1 MNRQLKSAINKFC
14 YKLGLNH
21 YEERRNE
28 MINRATTIAKAGI
41 SLQAIIL
48 ELGIPMPQEQEKT
61 AQEAET
67 LTRKADS

>member
-1 MNRQLKSAINKFC
+1 MNRQIKSLINKHC

-21 YEERRNE
+21 YEERRKE
-28 MINRATTIAKAGI
+28 MINRATTMAKAGM

-61 AQEAET
+61 AQKAE
-67 LTRKADS
+67 K

>member
-1 MNRQLKSAINKFC
+1 MNRKLKSSINKFC
-14 YKLGLNH
+14 YKLGLSH

-28 MINRATTIAKAGI
+28 MINRATTMAKAGM

-61 AQEAET
+61 AQEAE
-67 LTRKADS
+67 K